1 MKGIRQMGHTTAE
14 IHSNRS
20 LAQRREALDGFKNGK
35 YRVLVATDIAAR
47 GLDVKGVELVVN
59 FDIPSQSEDY
69 VHRIGRTARAG
80 AEGHAISFAMPD
92 ERRSMRDIERLIRKE
107 IIVSPVPSDLP
118 AARPSIASN
127 DDEPRRDSRG
137 GSSRSQSSRS
147 NSRGFGTQQ
156 RSGGF
161 GGARRSSGGRP
172 PSRSYSR

>member
-1 MKGIRQMGHTTAE
+1 MGHSAAE
-14 IHSNRS
+14 IHSNKS
-20 LAQRREALDGFKNGK
+20 LAQRREALDGFKAGK

-92 ERRSMRDIERLIRKE
+92 EKRSMRDIERLIRKQ
-107 IIVSPVPSDLP
+107 ITVSPVPNDLP
-118 AARPSIASN
+118 PARAPIGGADREERGPSRRPSFGGG
-127 DDEPRRDSRG
+127 SRG
-137 GSSRSQSSRS
+137 PSRS
-147 NSRGFGTQQ
+147 

-161 GGARRSSGGRP
+161 GS
-172 PSRSYSR
+172 PSRGRSHARY